1 VGARSAGGG
10 ASSCG
15 EARTDSAKAK
25 IKAATH
31 VTDPGKAALQTIK
44 VGDVIVTVFS
54 VQTAIKVTVIR

>member
-1 VGARSAGGG
+1 
-10 ASSCG
+10 
-15 EARTDSAKAK
+15 
-25 IKAATH
+25 